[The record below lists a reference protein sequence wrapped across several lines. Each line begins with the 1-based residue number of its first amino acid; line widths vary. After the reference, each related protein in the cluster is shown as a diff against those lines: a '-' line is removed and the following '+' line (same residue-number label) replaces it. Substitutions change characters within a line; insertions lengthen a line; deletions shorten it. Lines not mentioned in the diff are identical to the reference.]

1 MLNGN
6 GTTFDPPRQGNAD
19 MAGLQWRTPGGRS
32 ARMIVSMGEFTPVP
46 GMPQKGDA
54 RLYISGVETYRAEW
68 GDCVSKW
75 AEYKEIKK

>member
-1 MLNGN
+1 
-6 GTTFDPPRQGNAD
+6 
-19 MAGLQWRTPGGRS
+19 
-32 ARMIVSMGEFTPVP
+32 MILSMGEFTPVP

-75 AEYKEIKK
+75 ANYKEIKK